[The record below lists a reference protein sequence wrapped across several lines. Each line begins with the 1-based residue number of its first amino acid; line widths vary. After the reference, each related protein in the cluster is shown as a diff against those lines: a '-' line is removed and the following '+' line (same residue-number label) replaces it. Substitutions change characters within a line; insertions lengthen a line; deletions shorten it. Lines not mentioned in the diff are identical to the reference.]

1 LGKLRTLD
9 DIEVAGKRVVLRA
22 DLNVP
27 VEGGKVGDRTRI
39 ERIVPTLRE
48 LLDQGAAI
56 VVISHFGRP
65 KGKVNRAMSLEPVV
79 PALAEALGRKVR
91 FVFTDWNDGAAAR
104 AAEILLPGEILV
116 LENTRFSP
124 GEESNDEGFARQ
136 LASLGDV
143 FVNDAFS
150 AAHRAHASTE
160 GIAHHLPSAAGRAM
174 QAELTALQAAL
185 EHPVRPLVA
194 VIGGAKISTKLD
206 LLGRLTELADVLV
219 IGGAMANTLLK
230 AEGRNVGRSL
240 IEADRVDSA
249 RTILDAANAA
259 GRRIVLPVDA
269 VVAGELKPGVAS
281 HAVDVT
287 EVGESDMILDIG
299 PATVRQVNA
308 TFDAA
313 ATLIWNGPLGA
324 FEIEPFDRGTVLA
337 ARHAARLTGEGRLVS
352 VAGGGDTVAALNH
365 AGVAD
370 EFTYVSTAGGAFLE
384 WLEGKPLPGVKVLE
398 SQNLAGTNEVKR

>member
-1 LGKLRTLD
+1 MNKLRTLD
-9 DIEVAGKRVVLRA
+9 DLDVAGKRVVLRA

-27 VEGGKVGDRTRI
+27 VEDGKVGDRTRI

-65 KGKVNRAMSLEPVV
+65 KGRVIREMSLQPVA

-240 IEADRVDSA
+240 IEADLVDSA
-249 RTILDAANAA
+249 RTILDEANAA

-281 HAVDVT
+281 RTVDVT
-287 EVGESDMILDIG
+287 EVGESDMILDVG
-299 PATVRQVNA
+299 PATVAQVKA
-308 TFDAA
+308 ELDAA

-324 FEIEPFDRGTVLA
+324 FEIEPFDRGTVAA
-337 ARHAARLTGEGRLVS
+337 ARHAARLTGEGRLMS

-370 EFTYVSTAGGAFLE
+370 EFSYVSTAGGAFLE

-398 SQNLAGTNEVKR
+398 SQD

>member
-1 LGKLRTLD
+1 
-9 DIEVAGKRVVLRA
+9 VAGKRVVLRA

-27 VEGGKVGDRTRI
+27 VEDGKVGDRTRI
-39 ERIVPTLRE
+39 ERIVPTIRE
-48 LLDQGAAI
+48 LLDQGAS
-56 VVISHFGRP
+56 VVVLSHFGRP
-65 KGKVNRAMSLEPVV
+65 KGKVVREMSLQPVV
-79 PALAEALGRKVR
+79 PALADALGRKVG
-91 FVFTDWNDGAAAR
+91 FASTDWRDGAAIA
-104 AAEILLPGEILV
+104 AAESLKPGEVTV
-116 LENTRFSP
+116 LENTRFHP
-124 GEESNDEGFARQ
+124 GEESNEAEFARQ

-160 GIAHHLPSAAGRAM
+160 GIAHHLPSAAGRTM
-174 QAELTALQAAL
+174 EAELTALKAAL
-185 EHPVRPLVA
+185 EHPTRPLVA

-206 LLGRLTELADVLV
+206 LLGTFTRFADVLV

-230 AEGRNVGRSL
+230 AQGRNVGRSL
-240 IEADRVDSA
+240 IEADLVEDA
-249 RTILDAANAA
+249 RRILDEAQAA

-269 VVAGELKPGVAS
+269 VVASELKAGA
-281 HAVDVT
+281 ATRTVDVT
-287 EVGESDMILDIG
+287 DVGENDMILDVG
-299 PATVRQVNA
+299 PATVATVNGE
-308 TFDAA
+308 FDAA

-337 ARHAARLTGEGRLVS
+337 ARHAARLTGEGRLMS

-370 EFTYVSTAGGAFLE
+370 EFSYVSTAGGAFLE

-398 SQNLAGTNEVKR
+398 NRKS

>member
-1 LGKLRTLD
+1 MDKLRTLD
-9 DIEVAGKRVVLRA
+9 DLDVAGKRVVLRA

-27 VEGGKVGDRTRI
+27 VEDGKVGDRTRL
-39 ERIVPTLRE
+39 ERIVPTLQE

-65 KGKVNRAMSLEPVV
+65 KGRVNREMSLEPVA

-91 FVFTDWNDGAAAR
+91 FVFTDWNDGAAAG
-104 AAEILLPGEILV
+104 AAESLRPGEILV

-124 GEESNDEGFARQ
+124 GEEMNDEGFARQ

-174 QAELTALQAAL
+174 QAELTALQAGL

-249 RTILDAANAA
+249 RMILDAANAA

-281 HAVDVT
+281 RTVDVT

-337 ARHAARLTGEGRLVS
+337 ARHAARLTDEGRLVS

-398 SQNLAGTNEVKR
+398 SQNLAGANEVKR